1 MTTRAPLEGARM
13 SAMERALATLTLS
26 GGRRNWI
33 KVFLAVA
40 AVLVY
45 GLAFIPPY
53 RFQEMGIVELIAM
66 PVLVAAWI
74 FGFWAGLLAAMVS
87 IPLNAF
93 LLTAVGQPGWALL
106 AQTQTLS
113 GSILVLVLGA
123 VFGGLRDLGELMQSE
138 FAARKRVELAR
149 DQSEE
154 RYRLVAEGAS
164 DAVFTLDEGGRII
177 FANPAAV
184 TIFGYPMEELRD
196 RPFTILLPE
205 EDRPARRATM
215 TQHLDQLIEGSG
227 RQTLEL
233 RGQDKSGL
241 PIDMEV
247 SFGHQQQ
254 GGRHFFTAIVRDV
267 SDRKGVE
274 GMLQDAKE
282 EAERANRAKSE
293 FLSRMSH
300 ELRTPLNAILGFGQ
314 LLEMDQLESEE
325 QRESVDHIMKAGRH
339 LLALVDEVLDIARI
353 EAGKLAI
360 TIEPVSVREVLDEAW
375 DLVRPRAAQRN
386 VQRAG
391 DGRVCQRYV
400 RADRQRLK
408 QVLLNL
414 VSNAVKY
421 TPEGSVVR
429 LSCDE
434 QPGGRLR
441 INVRDNGRG
450 IPLEKQALLFKPF
463 ERLGAE
469 ASGIEGTGIGLAL
482 SKGLVE
488 AMDGT
493 IGVTSM
499 VGDGATFWVELPL
512 DPDAIA
518 KDSAIASNGAG
529 EAHVDG
535 GPRTILYIEDNPSN
549 FELVKRILVR
559 NSAFRLLSAAI
570 QGGLGL
576 ELAAEHKPDLIL
588 LDLNLPDMSGE
599 DVLRRLRADPEV
611 AQIPVVVITAGAS
624 KGQREKLLATGADAY
639 LAKPLDVEQFLK
651 TIDDVVMTRR

>member
-1 MTTRAPLEGARM
+1 M

-26 GGRRNWI
+26 GGRRQWI
-33 KVFLAVA
+33 KIFLGVA
-40 AVLVY
+40 ALLAYVS
-45 GLAFIPPY
+45 AFIPPY
-53 RFQEMGIVELIAM
+53 RFQELGIVELIAM
-66 PVLVAAWI
+66 PVLVAAWM

-87 IPLNAF
+87 IPLNA
-93 LLTAVGQPGWALL
+93 LLLEAVGQPGWQLL
-106 AQTQTLS
+106 ARTETLS

-123 VFGGLRDLGELMQSE
+123 VFGGLRDMGEIMQRE
-138 FAARKRVELAR
+138 FAARRRVELAR

-154 RYRLVAEGAS
+154 RYRIVAEGAS
-164 DAVFTLDEGGRII
+164 DAVFTLDEGGRIV

-184 TIFGYPMEELRD
+184 AIFGYPADELHD

-205 EDRPARRATM
+205 EERTARRATM
-215 TQHLDQLIEGSG
+215 THHLDALIEGGG

-233 RGQDKSGL
+233 HGQDKAGR

-254 GGRHFFTAIVRDV
+254 GGRHFFTAIARNVT
-267 SDRKGVE
+267 DRKGVE
-274 GMLQDAKE
+274 GMLQEAKE

-314 LLEMDQLESEE
+314 LLEMDELESEE

-353 EAGKLAI
+353 EAGRLAM
-360 TIEPVSVREVLDEAW
+360 TIEPVNVKDVLDEAW
-375 DLVRPRAAQRN
+375 DLVRPRAAQRM

-391 DGRVCQRYV
+391 DSRVCHRYV

-408 QVLLNL
+408 QILLNL
-414 VSNAVKY
+414 ISNAVKY

-429 LSCDE
+429 LACE
-434 QPGGRLR
+434 EHGRGRLR
-441 INVRDNGRG
+441 IHVRDNGRG
-450 IPLEKQALLFKPF
+450 IPPEKQALLFKPF

-493 IGVTSM
+493 IGVTSEI
-499 VGDGATFWVELPL
+499 GNGATFWVELPL
-512 DPDAIA
+512 D
-518 KDSAIASNGAG
+518 SATIPHEEPVAAPAAG
-529 EAHVDG
+529 EPVYNG
-535 GPRTILYIEDNPSN
+535 RPRTILYIEDNPSN
-549 FELVKRILVR
+549 FELVKRILAR
-559 NSAFRLLSAAI
+559 HPEFRLLSSAI

-576 ELAAEHKPDLIL
+576 ELAAEHRPDLIL

-599 DVLRRLRADPEV
+599 EVLRRLRADPQV

-624 KGQREKLLATGADAY
+624 KGQREKLLAVGADAY

-651 TIDDVVMTRR
+651 TIDEVVVARQ